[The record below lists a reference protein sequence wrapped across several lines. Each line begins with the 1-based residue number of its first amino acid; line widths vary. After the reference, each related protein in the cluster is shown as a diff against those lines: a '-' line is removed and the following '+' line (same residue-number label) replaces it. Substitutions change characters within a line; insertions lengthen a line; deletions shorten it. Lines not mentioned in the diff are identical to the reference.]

1 MKRGKGEKKGKGRK
15 LEGSAPFRKFLDSS
29 SVSQQVNQLCL
40 YYILF
45 ISLHFIWSHV
55 LYCFATFV
63 LHKYDAMCLLTI
75 ASYRLGHVPRA

>member
-1 MKRGKGEKKGKGRK
+1 MKRGKGEKKGRGRK
-15 LEGSAPFRKFLDSS
+15 WEGLAPFRKFLDLSL
-29 SVSQQVNQLCL
+29 VSQQVNQLCL
-40 YYILF
+40 YYILC
-45 ISLHFIWSHV
+45 INFIWSHV